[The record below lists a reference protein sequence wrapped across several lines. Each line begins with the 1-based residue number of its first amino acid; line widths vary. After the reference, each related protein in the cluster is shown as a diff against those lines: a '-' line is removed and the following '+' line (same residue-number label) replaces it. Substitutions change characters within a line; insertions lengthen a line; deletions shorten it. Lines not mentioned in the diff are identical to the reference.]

1 MAACRRSANVFGP
14 LEYAPMG
21 LVSDAERAKLSN
33 PHVATISNIV
43 HDGKPIGGLANAE
56 AAWHTDMS
64 YIERPPTASILYA
77 VEVPGQGGDTHL
89 LQHDRRPG
97 SIARRRW
104 RPGRVPPVSKHDAA
118 HDSIGKLRPGH
129 HHAPNPLEAPGA
141 VHPMARRHP
150 ENGTEALFLGRRQ
163 DAYVE
168 GLSLT
173 ESEALLDEVWR
184 HVALP
189 DATWTQ
195 QWQVGDLIIW
205 DNRSV
210 MHRRAAFDP
219 NARRLMRRTQIRQ
232 HTPGQV
238 AQQQVA
244 QKNTKHSPT
253 RCKGARPDRR
263 QVWRVCG
270 LRYNLPRDDRRRV
283 RTLSG
288 DHASDPQAR
297 RLSWLERYLDMVEV
311 VGSTPIAPT
320 KFLTGWVWH
329 KPRPYGPHVQRT
341 GSVDG
346 SSALIPRQPGA
357 S

>member
-1 MAACRRSANVFGP
+1 MQITPLPNGFVAAVAGVGAARIDDATFATLHAAWLRYPILRLRGQHLDDGGLQAFSQRFGP

-64 YIERPPTASILYA
+64 YIEHPPTASILYA
-77 VEVPGQGGDTHL
+77 VEVPGQGGDTHFCNM
-89 LQHDRRPG
+89 
-97 SIARRRW
+97 IAALEALPATLAVRARSA
-104 RPGRVPPVSKHDAA
+104 RVKHDAA

-141 VHPMARRHP
+141 VHPMVRRHP
-150 ENGTEALFLGRRQ
+150 GNGTEALFLGRRQ

-219 NARRLMRRTQIRQ
+219 TARRLMRRTQIRQ
-232 HTPGQV
+232 RTP
-238 AQQQVA
+238 A
-244 QKNTKHSPT
+244 K
-253 RCKGARPDRR
+253 
-263 QVWRVCG
+263 
-270 LRYNLPRDDRRRV
+270 
-283 RTLSG
+283 
-288 DHASDPQAR
+288 
-297 RLSWLERYLDMVEV
+297 
-311 VGSTPIAPT
+311 
-320 KFLTGWVWH
+320 
-329 KPRPYGPHVQRT
+329 
-341 GSVDG
+341 
-346 SSALIPRQPGA
+346 
-357 S
+357 